1 MSKQTAVEWL
11 YEEITKKSVNDPNH
25 NVLLILKQAK
35 EMENQQMY
43 DAHVNGVVTLMDF
56 EEYYQAKYG
65 TRTNAN
71 SNIPND

>member
-35 EMENQQMY
+35 EMEKKQIT
-43 DAHVNGVVTLMDF
+43 DAYNSERDLLSRIEDGSAA
-56 EEYYQAKYG
+56 EEYYKETY
-65 TRTNAN
+65 N
-71 SNIPND
+71 S